1 MSAIAKNEAKLCI
14 KGKKNFFDVPEKY
27 QADAR
32 EYIEAEGYII
42 NEDGTVSKA
51 LDERSE

>member
-27 QADAR
+27 RADAR
-32 EYIEAEGYII
+32 KYIEAEGYII
-42 NEDGTVSKA
+42 NKDGTVSKA